1 MSDVVL
7 FGAGQIA
14 EVAKA
19 YMDAHGSDRVVGF
32 TVDGAFRQAETFA
45 GLPLVA
51 WEQLESRFP
60 PSAVKLLGPLSYRAL
75 NELRRDRHAEGKA
88 RGYSFASFIHPASH
102 VYADAIGENAFI
114 LEANV
119 IQPFVTIG
127 QGVMLWSGNHIGH
140 HSVIED
146 YCFLASHV
154 VLGSNVRV
162 GERTFAGGCVLI
174 EPGVTVGA
182 GCLLNLGATVKK
194 DVPPDSVVDGAPNG
208 RVVRLGNARL
218 KRLF

>member
-1 MSDVVL
+1 
-7 FGAGQIA
+7 
-14 EVAKA
+14 
-19 YMDAHGSDRVVGF
+19 MDAHGSDRVVGF

-51 WEQLESRFP
+51 WEHLESRFP
-60 PSAVKLLGPLSYRAL
+60 PKAVKLLGPLSYRAL

-102 VYADAIGENAFI
+102 VYTGAIGENAFI

-119 IQPFVTIG
+119 VQPFVTIG

-154 VLGSNVRV
+154 VMGSNVRV
-162 GERTFAGGCVLI
+162 GERTFIGGNVCI
-174 EPGVTVGA
+174 EPGVTIGA
-182 GCLLNLGATVKK
+182 GCLLNLDATVKK
-194 DVPPDSVVDGAPNG
+194 DVPPDSVVDGPPNG
-208 RVVRLGNARL
+208 RIVRVGNARL